1 MKKNNKKTAIFL
13 SSLLLVSGVAIGAN
27 MEKIA
32 NEFST
37 VVFADEEI
45 YNGFKYVVS
54 DGCVTITGYT
64 EELDLTNV
72 VIPEEIDGKPVT
84 ALGNSAFEGSKVE
97 KVMVGT
103 NVTTLG
109 DRAFAECKSLKELNL
124 GKNVKKL
131 GKEVLASPYY
141 GPDMQI
147 TKLIVSDNIEEVG
160 ENLYGRNSNHQT
172 QITTLEVPAS
182 VTKVLPVF
190 YNRSSLKVINAE
202 EGGKS
207 YSSEQGVLYNADKT
221 KLVRCPVS
229 TELEKYEVNEA
240 TETIGDNAFDSCKS
254 LKELNLGKNVKKLGK
269 EVLASPYYGPAMQIT
284 KLIVS
289 DNIEEVGENLYGRNS
304 NHQTQI
310 TTLEVPA
317 SVIKVL
323 PVFYNRL
330 SLKEINAEEGGK
342 SYSSDQGVLYNAD
355 KTALVRCP
363 ASTELEK
370 YEVNEA
376 TETIGDNAFDSCQS
390 LKELNLGK
398 NVKKLG
404 KEVLA
409 SPYYGPAMQ
418 ITKLIVSDNIE
429 EVGESTYGRNSN

>member
-13 SSLLLVSGVAIGAN
+13 SSLLFVSGVAIGVN

-97 KVMVGT
+97 KVLVGS

-109 DRAFAECKSLKELNL
+109 DNVFSNCLSLKELNL

-131 GKEVLASPYY
+131 GKKVLASPYY
-141 GPDMQI
+141 GPVMQI

-160 ENLYGRNSNHQT
+160 ESTYGRNSSHQT

-190 YNRSSLKVINAE
+190 YNRLSLKEINAE
-202 EGGKS
+202 EGGKG

-221 KLVRCPVS
+221 RS
-229 TELEKYEVNEA
+229 E
-240 TETIGDNAFDSCKS
+240 
-254 LKELNLGKNVKKLGK
+254 
-269 EVLASPYYGPAMQIT
+269 
-284 KLIVS
+284 
-289 DNIEEVGENLYGRNS
+289 
-304 NHQTQI
+304 
-310 TTLEVPA
+310 
-317 SVIKVL
+317 SVV
-323 PVFYNRL
+323 
-330 SLKEINAEEGGK
+330 
-342 SYSSDQGVLYNAD
+342 
-355 KTALVRCP
+355 
-363 ASTELEK
+363 
-370 YEVNEA
+370 
-376 TETIGDNAFDSCQS
+376 
-390 LKELNLGK
+390 
-398 NVKKLG
+398 
-404 KEVLA
+404 
-409 SPYYGPAMQ
+409 
-418 ITKLIVSDNIE
+418 
-429 EVGESTYGRNSN
+429 